1 MNKTRS
7 MRDFDLIV
15 IGGGEAG
22 LLAALRGSELGARV
36 VLVDEGTALGGGC
49 VQTGTLPSKI
59 LSNAAHFLEGLKA
72 GKRYGVPVDPT
83 LKASLK
89 EIQASRHKTV
99 LCEVG
104 ILATHIRSHGV
115 EVLNGEASFRTSGE
129 IAVRAADG
137 SERAIRAPR
146 VVIAAGSEPA
156 PLPGLPFDGRAVLSS
171 DDVAGLEVLPGRLLV
186 VGAGVNGCEYAFIFR
201 TLGAEIV
208 LAEMLDRPLWNQDRD
223 VSALIAREFKK
234 RAIRFLPETKVE
246 RVEDAADG
254 SLRAILAGAE
264 PLLVDKVIV
273 VAGRRPRTAAL
284 NLDAAGIRTGSRGE
298 IVVDDRMETSRP
310 DVYAAGDVLAGFML
324 SSTAM
329 MEARVA
335 VENALGLN
343 ARIDYRSVPWG
354 IYTDPEVGAV
364 GLTEDEAARRNI
376 PVVIGTCGY
385 NDLVRAC
392 LDGNVTGLVKLL
404 FDAESLRLVGAH
416 IVGQD
421 AAEIIH
427 VAALAVRMGTRA
439 ADLRDQVFNHPTI
452 CEAFAKAASAALKK
466 TGDRIP

>member
-1 MNKTRS
+1 MS
-7 MRDFDLIV
+7 DFDLIV
-15 IGGGEAG
+15 VGGGEAG
-22 LLAALRGSELGARV
+22 LLAALRGAELGAKV
-36 VLVDEGTALGGGC
+36 VLVDKGHALGGGC

-72 GKRYGVPVDPT
+72 GKRYGVVVD
-83 LKASLK
+83 AAQRANLK

-115 EVLNGEASFRTSGE
+115 EVWNGEASFRPDGAV
-129 IAVRAADG
+129 AVRDADG
-137 SERAIRAPR
+137 AERTALAPR
-146 VVIAAGSEPA
+146 VVIAAGSEPFA
-156 PLPGLPFDGRAVLSS
+156 LPGIPFDGRTVLSS
-171 DDVAGLEVLPGRLLV
+171 DDVASLEILPARLLI

-201 TLGAEIV
+201 SLGAEVV
-208 LAEMLDRPLWNQDRD
+208 LAEMLDRPLWNQDKD

-234 RAIRFLPETKVE
+234 RSIRFLPKTKVE
-246 RVEDAADG
+246 RVVEAGDG
-254 SLRAILAGAE
+254 TARAVIAGAD
-264 PLLVDKVIV
+264 PIVVDKVIV
-273 VAGRRPRTAAL
+273 VAGRRPLTAPL
-284 NLDAAGIRTGSRGE
+284 NLEAVGIRTGSRGE
-298 IVVDDRMETSRP
+298 ILVDDRMATSRP
-310 DVYAAGDVLAGFML
+310 GVYAAGDVLAGFML

-335 VENALGLN
+335 VENAMGQDVR
-343 ARIDYRSVPWG
+343 ADYASVPWG

-364 GLTEDEAARRNI
+364 GLTEDEAARRNL
-376 PVVIGTCGY
+376 PVAIGTCGY

-392 LDGNVTGLVKLL
+392 LDGNVTGLVKLV
-404 FDAESLRLVGAH
+404 FDANSQRLVGAH

-427 VAALAVRMGTRA
+427 VAALAIRTGA
-439 ADLRDQVFNHPTI
+439 KAGDLRDQVFNHPTI

-466 TGDRIP
+466 FGGHRT

>member
-1 MNKTRS
+1 MS
-7 MRDFDLIV
+7 DFDLIV

-22 LLAALRGSELGARV
+22 LLAALRGAELGAKAA
-36 VLVDEGTALGGGC
+36 LIDKGHALGGGC

-72 GKRYGVPVDPT
+72 AKRYGVAVDSG

-89 EIQASRHKTV
+89 EIQVSRHKTV
-99 LCEVG
+99 MCEVG
-104 ILATHIRSHGV
+104 ILATHIRTHGV
-115 EVLNGEASFRTSGE
+115 KVLNGEASFRPDGAV
-129 IAVRAADG
+129 AVRDLDG
-137 SERAIRAPR
+137 AERIVRAPR
-146 VVIAAGSEPA
+146 VVVATGSEPFA
-156 PLPGLPFDGRAVLSS
+156 LPGIPFDGRNILSS
-171 DDVAGLEVLPGRLLV
+171 DDVAALETLPARLLI

-201 TLGAEIV
+201 TLGAEVV
-208 LAEMLDRPLWNQDRD
+208 LAEMLDRPLWNQDKD
-223 VSALIAREFKK
+223 VSALIARELKK
-234 RAIRFLPETKVE
+234 RGIRFLPGAKVE
-246 RVEDAADG
+246 RVEEAGDG
-254 SLRAILAGAE
+254 TARAVVAGAD
-264 PLLVDKVIV
+264 PVLVDKVIV
-273 VAGRRPRTAAL
+273 VAGRRPRTAPL
-284 NLDAAGIRTGSRGE
+284 NLDAVGVRTGSRGE
-298 IVVDDRMETSRP
+298 IVVNDRMETSRP
-310 DVYAAGDVLAGFML
+310 GVYAAGDVLAGFML

-335 VENALGLN
+335 VENALGQDVR
-343 ARIDYRSVPWG
+343 ADYASVPWG

-364 GLTEDEAARRNI
+364 GLTEDEAARRSL

-404 FDAESLRLVGAH
+404 FDAETQRLVGAH

-427 VAALAVRMGTRA
+427 VAALAVRTGA
-439 ADLRDQVFNHPTI
+439 KASDLRDQVFNHPTI

-466 TGDRIP
+466 F